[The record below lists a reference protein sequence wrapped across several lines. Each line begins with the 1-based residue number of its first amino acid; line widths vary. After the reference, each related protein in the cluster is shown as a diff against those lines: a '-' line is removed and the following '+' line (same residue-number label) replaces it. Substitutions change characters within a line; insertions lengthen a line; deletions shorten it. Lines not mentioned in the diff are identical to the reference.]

1 MGDTALETLLRRD
14 RVIVV
19 AALVTLTAISW
30 LYILWLASAM
40 DMAGPPAPSA
50 SMDMGSGM
58 DMDMPTDMPADKPVT
73 MGAQQGAMASMAGA
87 VAAPWSATTF
97 AYALVMWAVMM
108 VGMMVPSATPMILLY
123 ARVGRKAAQQG
134 KPFAATGF
142 FAAGYLSAWI
152 LFALVAVLGQWLLD
166 RALLLTPALASASA
180 VLSGIVLIAVG
191 LFQFTPL
198 KDRCLS
204 QCQAP
209 LLFIQSHGGF
219 RREAGGAFGLGVRHG
234 LYCVGCC
241 WALMA
246 LLFVGGV
253 MNVLWIAAI
262 AIFVLAEK
270 VVPGGRILS
279 RIAGVAL
286 VLAGLWQLMALL

>member
-14 RVIVV
+14 RVVVV
-19 AALVTLTAISW
+19 AALVTLTVISW
-30 LYILWLASAM
+30 LYVLWLASAM
-40 DMAGPPAPSA
+40 DMAAPPVPSG

-58 DMDMPTDMPADKPVT
+58 DMDMPMEMPMT
-73 MGAQQGAMASMAGA
+73 TGAQEGSMASMAGA
-87 VAAPWSATTF
+87 VATPWTATTF
-97 AYALVMWAVMM
+97 AYAFVMWAVMM

-123 ARVGRKAAQQG
+123 ARVGRQAAQQG

-142 FAAGYLSAWI
+142 FAVGYLSAWL

-166 RALLLTPALASASA
+166 RALLLTPALSSASGL
-180 VLSGIVLIAVG
+180 LSGIVLVAVG
-191 LFQFTPL
+191 LFQFTSL
-198 KDRCLS
+198 KNRCLS

-209 LLFIQSHGGF
+209 LLFIQNHGGF
-219 RREAGGAFGLGVRHG
+219 RREARGAFGLGVRHG

-270 VVPGGRILS
+270 VVPGGRVLS

-286 VLAGLWQLMALL
+286 VLAGLWQLVALL

>member
-1 MGDTALETLLRRD
+1 MNDTALETLLKRD
-14 RVIVV
+14 RIIVV
-19 AALVTLTAISW
+19 AALVILTAASW
-30 LYILWLASAM
+30 FYVLWLASAM
-40 DMAGPPAPSA
+40 DMAAVPAS
-50 SMDMGSGM
+50 SGDMNNMGSGM
-58 DMDMPTDMPADKPVT
+58 DMDMPMDMPT
-73 MGAQQGAMASMAGA
+73 EQQANSMTSMMTAAAG
-87 VAAPWSATTF
+87 PWTTATF
-97 AYALVMWAVMM
+97 AYAFVMWAVMM

-123 ARVGRKAAQQG
+123 ARVGRQAQQQG

-142 FAAGYLSAWI
+142 FAAGYLLAWI
-152 LFALVAVLGQWLLD
+152 FFALVAVFGQWLLD
-166 RALLLTPALASASA
+166 RALLLTPALSSASQA
-180 VLSGIVLIAVG
+180 LSGAVLIAVG

-209 LLFIQSHGGF
+209 LLFIQNHGGF
-219 RREAGGAFGLGVRHG
+219 RKEAGGAFGLGVRHG

-270 VVPGGRILS
+270 VVPSGRILS
-279 RIAGVAL
+279 RVAGVAL
-286 VLAGLWQLMALL
+286 VIAGLWQLAAVT

>member
-1 MGDTALETLLRRD
+1 MKDTALETLLRRD
-14 RVIVV
+14 RVVVV
-19 AALVTLTAISW
+19 AALVTLTAVSW
-30 LYILWLASAM
+30 LYVLWLASAM
-40 DMAGPPAPSA
+40 DMTAPPASSG
-50 SMDMGSGM
+50 SMDMGPGM
-58 DMDMPTDMPADKPVT
+58 DMDMPMDMP
-73 MGAQQGAMASMAGA
+73 MGAEEGAMASMASA
-87 VAAPWSATTF
+87 VAAPWTAATF
-97 AYALVMWAVMM
+97 AYAFVMWAVMM

-123 ARVGRKAAQQG
+123 ARVGRQAAQQG

-166 RALLLTPALASASA
+166 RSLLLTPALASVSA
-180 VLSGIVLIAVG
+180 VLSGIVLVAVG

-198 KDRCLS
+198 KDRCLR

-209 LLFIQSHGGF
+209 LLFIQKHGGF
-219 RREAGGAFGLGVRHG
+219 RKEAGGAFGLGARHG

-270 VVPGGRILS
+270 IVPGGRVLS
-279 RIAGVAL
+279 RIAGTAL
-286 VLAGLWQLMALL
+286 VMAGAWQLAALV

>member
-1 MGDTALETLLRRD
+1 MGDTALEALLRRD
-14 RVIVV
+14 RIVVV
-19 AALVTLTAISW
+19 AALVTLTVVSW
-30 LYILWLASAM
+30 LYVLWLASAM
-40 DMAGPPAPSA
+40 DMTAPSA
-50 SMDMGSGM
+50 PSGSMDTNSDM
-58 DMDMPTDMPADKPVT
+58 DMDMPMDTPMT
-73 MGAQQGAMASMAGA
+73 MGAEAGSMASMASA
-87 VAAPWSATTF
+87 VGAPWTTATF
-97 AYALVMWAVMM
+97 AYAFVMWAVMM

-123 ARVGRKAAQQG
+123 ARVGRQAAQQG

-152 LFALVAVLGQWLLD
+152 LFALVAVLGQWLLE

-180 VLSGIVLIAVG
+180 ALSGIVLVAVG

-198 KDRCLS
+198 KDRCLR

-209 LLFIQSHGGF
+209 LLFIQKHGGF
-219 RREAGGAFGLGVRHG
+219 RKDAGGAFGLGARHG

-270 VVPGGRILS
+270 IVPGGRVLS
-279 RIAGVAL
+279 RIAGSAL
-286 VLAGLWQLMALL
+286 VMAGAWQLAAMV

>member
-14 RVIVV
+14 RVVVV
-19 AALVTLTAISW
+19 AALVTLTAVSW
-30 LYILWLASAM
+30 LYVLWLASVM
-40 DMAGPPAPSA
+40 DMAAPPVPSG

-58 DMDMPTDMPADKPVT
+58 DMDMPMDMPMT
-73 MGAQQGAMASMAGA
+73 MGAQEGSMASMAGT
-87 VAAPWSATTF
+87 VAAPWTVTTF
-97 AYALVMWAVMM
+97 AYAFVMWAVMM

-123 ARVGRKAAQQG
+123 ARVGRQAAQQG

-142 FAAGYLSAWI
+142 FAVGYLSAWL

-166 RALLLTPALASASA
+166 RALLLTPALASASGL
-180 VLSGIVLIAVG
+180 LSGIVLVAVG

-209 LLFIQSHGGF
+209 LLFIQNHGGF

-286 VLAGLWQLMALL
+286 VLTGLWQFVTLL

>member
-14 RVIVV
+14 RAVVV
-19 AALVTLTAISW
+19 AALVILTVISW
-30 LYILWLASAM
+30 LYVLWLASAM
-40 DMAGPPAPSA
+40 DMAVPPAPSG

-58 DMDMPTDMPADKPVT
+58 DMDMPTEMPMT
-73 MGAQQGAMASMAGA
+73 MGAQEGSMASMAGT
-87 VAAPWSATTF
+87 VAAPWTVTTF
-97 AYALVMWAVMM
+97 AYAFVMWAVMM

-123 ARVGRKAAQQG
+123 ARVGRQAAQQG

-142 FAAGYLSAWI
+142 FAVGYLSAWL

-166 RALLLTPALASASA
+166 RALLLTPALTSASGL
-180 VLSGIVLIAVG
+180 LSGIVLVAVG

-209 LLFIQSHGGF
+209 LLFIQNHGGF

-286 VLAGLWQLMALL
+286 VLIGLWQLVTLL

>member
-1 MGDTALETLLRRD
+1 MKDTVLETLLRRD
-14 RVIVV
+14 RVVVV
-19 AALVTLTAISW
+19 AALAILTAVSW
-30 LYILWLASAM
+30 LYVLWLASAM
-40 DMAGPPAPSA
+40 EMTIPAAPSD

-58 DMDMPTDMPADKPVT
+58 DMSMEMPMT
-73 MGAQQGAMASMAGA
+73 MGTEEGSMASMASA
-87 VAAPWSATTF
+87 VAAPWNATTF
-97 AYALVMWAVMM
+97 AYAFVMWAVMM

-123 ARVGRKAAQQG
+123 ARVGRQAAQQG

-152 LFALVAVLGQWLLD
+152 LFALAAVLGQWLLD
-166 RALLLTPALASASA
+166 HALLLTPAFASASV
-180 VLSGIVLIAVG
+180 VLSGTVLVAAG

-209 LLFIQSHGGF
+209 LLFIQKHGGF
-219 RREAGGAFGLGVRHG
+219 RKEAGGAFGLGVRHG

-270 VVPGGRILS
+270 VVPGGKILS
-279 RIAGVAL
+279 RVAGAGL
-286 VLAGLWQLMALL
+286 VLAGLWQLAASI